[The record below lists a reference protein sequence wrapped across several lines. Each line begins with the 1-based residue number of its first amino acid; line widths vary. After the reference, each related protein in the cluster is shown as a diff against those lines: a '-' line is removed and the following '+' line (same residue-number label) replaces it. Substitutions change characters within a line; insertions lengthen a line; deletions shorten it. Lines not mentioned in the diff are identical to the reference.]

1 MDRVRNPHTFRIEVI
16 KMRESNREKIL
27 DGVVRLIERDGV
39 TAITFDAV
47 AAETGITRGGIIY
60 HFSSREEL
68 ILATHQHLARQW
80 EAQMRSLTPDPD
92 LPADRYR
99 AYVQSCSRD
108 ATRAELLM
116 MLESAGDERL
126 VQVWSEVIDRWA
138 PPAPQSDDPVGLT
151 HFLARIAADG
161 LWAHRTM
168 TGRPLP
174 PEVKAKVSGSI
185 IKLIGQ

>member
-1 MDRVRNPHTFRIEVI
+1 
-16 KMRESNREKIL
+16 MRESNRDKIL

-39 TAITFDAV
+39 TAVTFDAV

-60 HFSSREEL
+60 HFSSRDEL

-80 EAQMRSLTPDPD
+80 EAQLLSLTPDPD
-92 LPADRYR
+92 LPADRYK

-126 VQVWSEVIDRWA
+126 AQVWSEVMDHWA
-138 PPAPQSDDPVGLT
+138 PPAPQVDDPVGRAN
-151 HFLARIAADG
+151 FLARIAADG
-161 LWAHRTM
+161 LWAHRPM
-168 TGRPLP
+168 GGRPLS
-174 PEVKAKVSGSI
+174 PEVKAMVTDS
-185 IKLIGQ
+185 LLRMME